1 MQLIFHFVLMFARLA
16 EESLA
21 CTALVT
27 IVAVEFVVVEA
38 SQPGAVYLWNY
49 HSNATLAGR
58 TNVFTGEPMT
68 VVTLTPHLRFCAS
81 PRV

>member
-16 EESLA
+16 EESLV

-27 IVAVEFVVVEA
+27 ILAVEFLVVES

-49 HSNATLAGR
+49 HSNASVADR
-58 TNVFTGEPMT
+58 TIPFTGDPMT
-68 VVTLTPHLRFCAS
+68 VVTLTSC
-81 PRV
+81 